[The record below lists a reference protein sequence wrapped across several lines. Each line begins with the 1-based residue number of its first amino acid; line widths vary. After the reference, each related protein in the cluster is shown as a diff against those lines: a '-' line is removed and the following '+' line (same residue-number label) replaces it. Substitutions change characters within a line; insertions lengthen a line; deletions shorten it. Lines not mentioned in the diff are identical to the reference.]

1 MLEVSDLCV
10 RAGRRELLQ
19 GVNLR
24 AAPGR
29 ITAIIGPSGAG
40 KSTLLRA
47 ISGDIGYVGRIA
59 LNGRD
64 IARTP
69 APALAQLRASPAR
82 HAALDAQLQQ
92 MQALQAQALH
102 LKDIPRPTGNET
114 LPVLWRSLGQQ
125 LSAGTQMSTT
135 GDRAAI
141 TLKDV
146 PPEAL
151 AQWLAQVRSTTRA
164 VPTEARLMRNTA
176 STGGASPPAP
186 WNGTL
191 TLALPP
197 N

>member
-1 MLEVSDLCV
+1 MNPNAMPPP
-10 RAGRRELLQ
+10 RAMAAALRTHWASLAPREQTLVLAAATVLGLALLWW
-19 GVNLR
+19 
-24 AAPGR
+24 
-29 ITAIIGPSGAG
+29 
-40 KSTLLRA
+40 LL
-47 ISGDIGYVGRIA
+47 
-59 LNGRD
+59 L
-64 IARTP
+64 

-164 VPTEARLMRNTA
+164 VPTEARLLRYTA
-176 STGGASPPAP
+176 ITGGASHPAP

>member
-1 MLEVSDLCV
+1 MSPNAMPPP
-10 RAGRRELLQ
+10 RAMAAALRTHWASLAPREQTLVLAAATVLGLALLWW
-19 GVNLR
+19 
-24 AAPGR
+24 
-29 ITAIIGPSGAG
+29 
-40 KSTLLRA
+40 LL
-47 ISGDIGYVGRIA
+47 
-59 LNGRD
+59 L
-64 IARTP
+64 

>member
-1 MLEVSDLCV
+1 MNPNAMPPP
-10 RAGRRELLQ
+10 RAMAAALRQHWASLAPREQTLVLAAATVLGLARLWWLL
-19 GVNLR
+19 L
-24 AAPGR
+24 
-29 ITAIIGPSGAG
+29 
-40 KSTLLRA
+40 
-47 ISGDIGYVGRIA
+47 
-59 LNGRD
+59 
-64 IARTP
+64 

>member
-1 MLEVSDLCV
+1 MNPNAMPPP
-10 RAGRRELLQ
+10 RAMAAALRQHWASLAPREQTLVLAAATVLGLALLW
-19 GVNLR
+19 
-24 AAPGR
+24 
-29 ITAIIGPSGAG
+29 S
-40 KSTLLRA
+40 LL
-47 ISGDIGYVGRIA
+47 
-59 LNGRD
+59 L
-64 IARTP
+64 

>member
-1 MLEVSDLCV
+1 MSPNAMPPP
-10 RAGRRELLQ
+10 RAMAAALRTHWASLAPREQTLVLAAATVLGLALLWW
-19 GVNLR
+19 
-24 AAPGR
+24 
-29 ITAIIGPSGAG
+29 
-40 KSTLLRA
+40 LL
-47 ISGDIGYVGRIA
+47 
-59 LNGRD
+59 L
-64 IARTP
+64 

-141 TLKDV
+141 TLKNV

>member
-1 MLEVSDLCV
+1 MNPNAMPPP
-10 RAGRRELLQ
+10 RAMAAALRQHWASLAPREQTLVLAAATVLGLALLWW
-19 GVNLR
+19 
-24 AAPGR
+24 
-29 ITAIIGPSGAG
+29 
-40 KSTLLRA
+40 LL
-47 ISGDIGYVGRIA
+47 
-59 LNGRD
+59 L
-64 IARTP
+64 

-151 AQWLAQVRSTTRA
+151 AQWLTQVRSTTRA

>member
-1 MLEVSDLCV
+1 MAAALRTHWASL
-10 RAGRRELLQ
+10 APREQTLVLAAATVLGLALLWW
-19 GVNLR
+19 
-24 AAPGR
+24 
-29 ITAIIGPSGAG
+29 
-40 KSTLLRA
+40 LL
-47 ISGDIGYVGRIA
+47 
-59 LNGRD
+59 L
-64 IARTP
+64 

>member
-1 MLEVSDLCV
+1 MNPNAMPPP
-10 RAGRRELLQ
+10 RAMAAALRQHWASLAPREQTLVLAAATVLGLALLWW
-19 GVNLR
+19 
-24 AAPGR
+24 
-29 ITAIIGPSGAG
+29 
-40 KSTLLRA
+40 LL
-47 ISGDIGYVGRIA
+47 
-59 LNGRD
+59 L
-64 IARTP
+64 

-82 HAALDAQLQQ
+82 NAALDAQLQQ

-141 TLKDV
+141 TLKNV

>member
-1 MLEVSDLCV
+1 MTPS
-10 RAGRRELLQ
+10 AKTQ
-19 GVNLR
+19 AQALR
-24 AAPGR
+24 AHWASLAPR
-29 ITAIIGPSGAG
+29 EQTLVLAAAAIVSLA
-40 KSTLLRA
+40 LLWW
-47 ISGDIGYVGRIA
+47 
-59 LNGRD
+59 LLL
-64 IARTP
+64 

>member
-1 MLEVSDLCV
+1 MNPNAMPPP
-10 RAGRRELLQ
+10 RAMAAALRQHWASLAPREQTLVLAAATVLGLALLWW
-19 GVNLR
+19 
-24 AAPGR
+24 
-29 ITAIIGPSGAG
+29 
-40 KSTLLRA
+40 LL
-47 ISGDIGYVGRIA
+47 
-59 LNGRD
+59 L
-64 IARTP
+64 

-151 AQWLAQVRSTTRA
+151 AQ
-164 VPTEARLMRNTA
+164 
-176 STGGASPPAP
+176 
-186 WNGTL
+186 
-191 TLALPP
+191 
-197 N
+197 